1 MKYGIDVSSWQGKID
16 WSKVKKAGIEFAILR
31 AGFGWGKD
39 NTDTRFEEYYA
50 GARLAGIPV
59 GAYHYSYA
67 VSVSEAKKEA
77 EAFLSRLKGKQFEY
91 PVYYDQESD
100 QQAGL
105 SKGLLT
111 EIADTFLGIV
121 QSNGYY
127 VGLYSNRYW
136 LDNKLDKNYLLKKY
150 DLWLALHTSSR
161 KPDTDRR
168 NECGMWQYTNKGQI
182 PGIISDVDLN
192 VAYKDYPAII
202 KQRKLNG
209 FKEERE
215 DTVFLRVIRFGDSGE
230 DVGQVQRFLKN
241 RGLYTGPID
250 NKFGPGQGFLNAVK
264 AFQKAEKLEVDGII
278 GPKTQA
284 RIVELLLQDQENNIK
299 NTAKLT
305 KAKELAD
312 QIKNL

>member
-1 MKYGIDVSSWQGKID
+1 LKRGIDVSSWQGKID
-16 WSKVKKAGIEFAILR
+16 WKKVKEAEIEFAILR
-31 AGFGWGKD
+31 AGFGWGKN
-39 NTDTRFEEYYA
+39 NTDKRFEEYYA

-77 EAFLSRLKGKQFEY
+77 EAFLSRLNGKQFEY

-111 EIADTFLGIV
+111 EIADTFLSIV
-121 QSNGYY
+121 QSAGYY
-127 VGLYSNRYW
+127 VGLYSNPNW
-136 LDNKLDKNYLLKKY
+136 LRTKVDSDKLLKKY
-150 DLWLALHTSSR
+150 DLWLAQYPTSGQ
-161 KPDTDRR
+161 PDIKTSFP
-168 NECGMWQYTNKGQI
+168 CAIWQYTNKGRI
-182 PGIISDVDLN
+182 AGISGNVDLN
-192 VAYKDYPAII
+192 IAYKDYPNLII
-202 KQRKLNG
+202 RAGLNG
-209 FKEERE
+209 FKKGEGNMFQR
-215 DTVFLRVIRFGDSGE
+215 TIRFGDSGD

-264 AFQKAEKLEVDGII
+264 AFQKAENLEVDGII

-312 QIKNL
+312 QIKKL